1 MRSRQMVI
9 GDQDVDAEPLRAGDS
24 FDAGDAVVD
33 GDDEPWSLLV
43 RDLHDLRGQP
53 VAVTPAIRHHE
64 SHVGGPEQAQAPHR
78 DGASGRAVGIVVADH
93 HDARRGLDRVVE
105 QRGRAVEID
114 ESVRREQ
121 AREGVI
127 EIAVAA
133 DGARREHPAQDGVVS
148 GEEPRTG
155 LRRRPT
161 LDASHVATRGSRDSS
176 KAGKVIRFSS
186 SRSRDAM
193 APRSVCERIRG
204 PATCARRR
212 FSPRAPRAATTGS
225 VPGESRRTDG
235 HARRG
240 SRPGGRRRGPGR
252 RAAASPMMC

>member
-1 MRSRQMVI
+1 MVI
-9 GDQDVDAEPLRAGDS
+9 GDQDVDAEPLRAGNS

-78 DGASGRAVGIVVADH
+78 DGASGRAVGIVVPDH

-133 DGARREHPAQDGVVS
+133 DGTRREHPAQDRVAAGQK
-148 GEEPRTG
+148 
-155 LRRRPT
+155 RRPEIRHRT
-161 LDASHVATRGSRDSS
+161 APNASHAAGAGGSHPRGKPLRGRPGRPGRPGTRGSAR
-176 KAGKVIRFSS
+176 
-186 SRSRDAM
+186 
-193 APRSVCERIRG
+193 
-204 PATCARRR
+204 PAT
-212 FSPRAPRAATTGS
+212 SG
-225 VPGESRRTDG
+225 
-235 HARRG
+235 
-240 SRPGGRRRGPGR
+240 
-252 RAAASPMMC
+252 